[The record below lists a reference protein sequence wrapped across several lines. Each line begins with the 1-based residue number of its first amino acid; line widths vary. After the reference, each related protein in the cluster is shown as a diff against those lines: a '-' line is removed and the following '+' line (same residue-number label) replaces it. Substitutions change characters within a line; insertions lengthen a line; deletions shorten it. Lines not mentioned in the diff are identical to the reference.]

1 MRAVPMTMVTVML
14 ACSSSSSEATSS
26 DATPTNDTPTTDTLG
41 ETSSSPGF
49 SSKYPGDLG
58 IDKDPAVVWA
68 ENFEEGAVDAVVAR
82 YDDHNNAPGM
92 SLAADVPSKSGGKS
106 AMKLVAGGANSA
118 TDVYKKLA
126 DHDELWVRW
135 YVKYQAGG
143 K

>member
-14 ACSSSSSEATSS
+14 ACSSSSSEAPAIDTSPI
-26 DATPTNDTPTTDTLG
+26 DAPS

-82 YDDHNNAPGM
+82 YDDHNNATGM
-92 SLAADVPSKSGGKS
+92 SLGADVPSKSRG
-106 AMKLVAGGANSA
+106 
-118 TDVYKKLA
+118 
-126 DHDELWVRW
+126 
-135 YVKYQAGG
+135 Q
-143 K
+143 

>member
-58 IDKDPAVVWA
+58 IDKDLAVVWT
-68 ENFEEGAVDAVVAR
+68 ENFEEVAVDGVVAR
-82 YDDHNNAPGM
+82 YDAHNNAPGM
-92 SLAADVPSKSGGKS
+92 SLAADIPSKSCGKS
-106 AMKLVAGGANSA
+106 AMTLVAVGATST
-118 TDVYKKLA
+118 TDV
-126 DHDELWVRW
+126 V
-135 YVKYQAGG
+135 Q
-143 K
+143 